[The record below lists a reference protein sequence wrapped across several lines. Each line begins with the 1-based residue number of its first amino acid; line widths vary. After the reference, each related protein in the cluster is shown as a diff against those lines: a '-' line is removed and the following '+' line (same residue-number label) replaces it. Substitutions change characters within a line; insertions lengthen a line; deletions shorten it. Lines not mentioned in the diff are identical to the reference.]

1 MQLQSSHHIKLER
14 EAFKSVDAVALIII
28 IIINENLLPHILD
41 INLLFLTVL
50 KTAHVGTITL

>member
-1 MQLQSSHHIKLER
+1 MQLQASHHIKLEQ

-28 IIINENLLPHILD
+28 INENHLPHILD
-41 INLLFLTVL
+41 INLLFLTIL